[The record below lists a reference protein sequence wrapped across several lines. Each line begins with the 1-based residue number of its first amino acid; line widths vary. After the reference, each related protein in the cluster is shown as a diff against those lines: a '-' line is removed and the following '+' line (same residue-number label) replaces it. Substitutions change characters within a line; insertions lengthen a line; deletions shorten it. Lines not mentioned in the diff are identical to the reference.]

1 MRLCQFKS
9 ALRVT
14 VYKSALA
21 RFRIHGNQTLI
32 VLPSQYMHTVR
43 HSAIAL
49 VQQSLEDMEYDGYGA
64 MTAPFRTAALRR
76 LMT

>member
-1 MRLCQFKS
+1 M
-9 ALRVT
+9 
-14 VYKSALA
+14 
-21 RFRIHGNQTLI
+21 I

-64 MTAPFRTAALRR
+64 MNAPFRAAALRR

>member
-14 VYKSALA
+14 VYKLALA
-21 RFRIHGNQTLI
+21 RFRIHENQTLI
-32 VLPSQYMHTVR
+32 VLRSQYSKPFGDGFFFEVVER
-43 HSAIAL
+43 
-49 VQQSLEDMEYDGYGA
+49 DMEYDGYGA
-64 MTAPFRTAALRR
+64 MNAPFRTAALRR